1 MCSLNGVI
9 NIYKEKGFTSHDVVN
24 IVRKTLNKVKTGH
37 TGTLDPDA
45 CGVLPI
51 CIGKATKLS
60 DYIMADIKGYKAE
73 VVLGITTDTLD
84 ITGDI
89 LTKQDVNVTKDEIMD
104 AINSFVGE
112 YYQTPP
118 MFSAI
123 KINGQKLYDLARK
136 GQEVERKKRLINI
149 VSIDILSITDNKIL
163 IDIVCSKG
171 TYIRSLC
178 DDIGKK
184 LKCGAC
190 MGELTRVRSGEFY
203 IKDSIKLEDFKQLI
217 ADNKLSEIL
226 IPMEKILK
234 DYPKVVIHES
244 MNKYLNNGNKVKCQY
259 ITNNVNVSVGE
270 KVSVFDFSNK
280 IIGIYETIE
289 EEVLYL
295 KPVTMLQ

>member
-24 IVRKTLNKVKTGH
+24 VVRKTLNRVKTGH

-51 CIGKATKLS
+51 CIGKGTKLS

-73 VVLGITTDTLD
+73 VVLGITTNTLD
-84 ITGDI
+84 VTGDI
-89 LTKQDVNVTKDEIMD
+89 ITQKNVNVTKDKIIEV
-104 AINSFVGE
+104 INSFVGD
-112 YYQTPP
+112 YYQMPP

-136 GQEVERKKRLINI
+136 GKEVERKKRLIKI
-149 VSIDILSITDNKIL
+149 ISIDILSINNNKIL
-163 IDIVCSKG
+163 IDVVCSKG

-178 DDIGKK
+178 DDIGEK

-203 IKDSIKLEDFKQLI
+203 IKDSIKLSDFKQLV
-217 ADNKLSEIL
+217 ADDKLSEIL

-234 DYPKVVIHES
+234 EYEKVVMHES
-244 MNKYLNNGNKVKCQY
+244 INKFLDNGNKVKCEF
-259 ITNNVNVSVGE
+259 IINNVNILVGQ
-270 KVSVFDFSNK
+270 KVLVFDFSDK
-280 IIGIYETIE
+280 LIGIYEVIE
-289 EEVLYL
+289 EDVLYL
-295 KPVTMLQ
+295 KPTTILK